1 MFIYWLIGLGMI
13 SAIILKWFF
22 NQFLTMKPTF
32 TDIMILTLFLL
43 SVMSLIED
51 LLKYEQV
58 PNVPIMT
65 MITSLI
71 LAIGRYR
78 QIKKSLNQS
87 KKR

>member
-1 MFIYWLIGLGMI
+1 MMFIYQLIGLGMV
-13 SAIILKWFF
+13 SALILRWLF
-22 NQFLTMKPTF
+22 NKFLAIRPTF

-51 LLKYEQV
+51 LIKYEQD

-65 MITSLI
+65 MITSFI

-78 QIKKSLNQS
+78 QIKQRLNQS
-87 KKR
+87 KK